1 MNPNPR
7 KIAVQILYDVLK
19 SKANLSQSLALYR
32 KESQL
37 TNLDIRFVSELTGG
51 TIRNLEYIDYAVSL
65 ASDIKISKI
74 SPYVM
79 CVLRIGAYQILFLD
93 KVPPSAAVNESVK
106 IIKSSSNRRLSGFV
120 NAVLRK
126 IIQTGRDFEL
136 PEDKIKNLSVRYS
149 CPEWIIKNWEKRLGD
164 GAEELAKKMN
174 SKPETVIR
182 TNTLKTTSSE
192 LCKKLND
199 EGWICS
205 EYVSPVFPSVDYLI
219 KAEKIE
225 DIVSSQSYK
234 DGLFYIQDSAGS
246 YVSEVL
252 SPKPGST
259 VFDMCASPGGKTTH
273 IAEKMQNK
281 GKIFA
286 FDVSE
291 NKVKII
297 NENAE
302 RLGIDIIHAEI
313 SDSSKLNEKYIGKA
327 DYLLVDSPCSGLG
340 IIRKKPDIKYT
351 REEQDSRELA
361 KISLAILNSSAPYL
375 KSGGTMVFS
384 TCTTVYEENE
394 KVLFEFLKSNPDFE
408 LNKIPCNKENDGYV
422 TLYPHLDDC
431 DGFFISL
438 LKRK

>member
-19 SKANLSQSLALYR
+19 SKTNLSQSLVQCRREYEL
-32 KESQL
+32 S
-37 TNLDIRFVSELTGG
+37 NLDMRFISELTGG
-51 TIRNLEYIDYAVSL
+51 TTRNLEYIDYAISL
-65 ASDIKISKI
+65 ASNIKISKI

-93 KVPPSAAVNESVK
+93 KVPPSAAINESVK
-106 IIKSSSNRRLSGFV
+106 IIKSSSNHRLSGFV

-126 IIQTGRDFEL
+126 ILQTGRDFEL
-136 PEDKIKNLSVRYS
+136 PKDKTENLSIMYS
-149 CPEWIIKNWEKRLGD
+149 CPKWIIKNWESRLGQD
-164 GAEELAKKMN
+164 VYELAKAMN
-174 SKPETVIR
+174 SKPDTIIR
-182 TNTLKTTSSE
+182 ANTLKISASE
-192 LCKKLND
+192 LCRKLND
-199 EGWICS
+199 EGWVCS
-205 EYVSPVFPSVDYLI
+205 EYISPVFPNADYLI

-225 DIVSSQSYK
+225 DIASSQAYK

-252 SPKPGST
+252 NPKPGSV

-291 NKVKII
+291 NKVKTI
-297 NENAE
+297 NENAQ
-302 RLGIDIIHAEI
+302 RLGIDIIHAEV
-313 SDSSKLNEKYIGKA
+313 SDSSEHNDKFIGKA
-327 DYLLVDSPCSGLG
+327 DYVLVDSPCSGLG
-340 IIRKKPDIKYT
+340 IIRKKPDIKYI
-351 REEQDSRELA
+351 RKEEDSRELA
-361 KISLAILNSSAPYL
+361 RISLSILNSSAPYL

-394 KVLFEFLKSNPDFE
+394 GVLFEFLKANKDFKLE
-408 LNKIPCNKENDGYV
+408 KIPCTKDNSGYV

-438 LKRK
+438 LKKE

>member
-19 SKANLSQSLALYR
+19 SKVNLSQSLALHR

-37 TNLDIRFVSELTGG
+37 TNLDIRFVSELAGG

-126 IIQTGRDFEL
+126 IIQNGRGFEL
-136 PEDKIKNLSVRYS
+136 PTDKIKNLSVRYS
-149 CPEWIIKNWEKRLGD
+149 CPEWIIKNWESRLGD
-164 GAEELAKKMN
+164 DAEELAKEMN

-182 TNTLKTTSSE
+182 ANTLKISASE
-192 LCKKLND
+192 LCKKLNG

-205 EYVSPVFPSVDYLI
+205 EYVSPVFPDVDYLI

-225 DIVSSQSYK
+225 DIASSQSYK

-273 IAEKMQNK
+273 IAEKMENK
-281 GKIFA
+281 GKIFS

-291 NKVKII
+291 SKVK
-297 NENAE
+297 
-302 RLGIDIIHAEI
+302 
-313 SDSSKLNEKYIGKA
+313 SK
-327 DYLLVDSPCSGLG
+327 
-340 IIRKKPDIKYT
+340 
-351 REEQDSRELA
+351 QDTE
-361 KISLAILNSSAPYL
+361 
-375 KSGGTMVFS
+375 
-384 TCTTVYEENE
+384 
-394 KVLFEFLKSNPDFE
+394 
-408 LNKIPCNKENDGYV
+408 
-422 TLYPHLDDC
+422 
-431 DGFFISL
+431 
-438 LKRK
+438 